1 MTEQTRDGGLTLTR
15 DDFLRARENVAPH
28 VYHTP
33 LLTSRS
39 LSKATGFDVRLKA
52 ELFQKGG
59 AYKVRGPMNKIAL
72 MSEEERRRGV
82 ICSSAGN
89 HSQGVALAA
98 SHYGVQA
105 VVVAL
110 LVIIIRVG
118 GVAVGAGAERRGRG
132 LPSPAEGDA
141 AEEEKEEAETRA

>member
-1 MTEQTRDGGLTLTR
+1 MTQVVRAEELTLSWE
-15 DDFLRARENVAPH
+15 DFVRARENVAPH

-39 LSKATGFDVRLKA
+39 LSEATGFDVRLKA
-52 ELFQKGG
+52 EVFQKGG

-72 MSEEERRRGV
+72 LSEEERACGV

-98 SHYGVQA
+98 AHYGVRA
-105 VVVAL
+105 VVVF
-110 LVIIIRVG
+110 
-118 GVAVGAGAERRGRG
+118 
-132 LPSPAEGDA
+132 
-141 AEEEKEEAETRA
+141 